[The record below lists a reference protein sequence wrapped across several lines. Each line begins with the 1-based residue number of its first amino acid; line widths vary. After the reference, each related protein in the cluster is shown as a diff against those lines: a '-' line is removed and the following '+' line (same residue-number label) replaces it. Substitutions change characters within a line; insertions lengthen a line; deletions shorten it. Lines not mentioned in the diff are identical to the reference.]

1 MNAESLAAT
10 HQASRQ
16 FPSRSVSVGSD
27 RLPFIAIGGL
37 IATTLALALTASAT
51 GLILPASVRMAL
63 PQSLPEY
70 LVGAFGRSHVNLGL
84 AGLIIVLTL
93 MCLSYAIVVRSAERL
108 PLWAVI
114 APIAALNVLVVL
126 APPLLS
132 TDVFSYVAYSR
143 MGGIYHVSPYLHGPN
158 VIASDPLYPYVAAKW
173 ITTPSVYGPLFTAFG
188 YLLAPFDLAVNVL
201 AYKLIAAA
209 SSLLVVVL
217 VWRAAVLRGLH
228 PVKAIALVGLNPV
241 TILYGVGGGHNDLIM
256 LALLMGAVYLLLR
269 DREGASGGLIAVAAA
284 VKLSG
289 GLLLPF
295 ALANG
300 SGARHGR
307 PSRAGLLAGV
317 AVASAVLAVLS
328 LVLFGSSALQLVG
341 TLESIQSH
349 GGFHSISGW
358 LLTTVGLQSWI
369 GAAGLALDVSFVAFV
384 LWLTVRVWRGRL
396 DWITA
401 AGWATV
407 ALLVTAGYLLPWY
420 VAWLIPL
427 AALSTDRRLRV
438 AALALTAIGLTT
450 L

>member
-1 MNAESLAAT
+1 MNGESLAAT
-10 HQASRQ
+10 HQAPRQ
-16 FPSRSVSVGSD
+16 FKSTSASVGSD
-27 RLPFIAIGGL
+27 RVPFIAIGGL

-51 GLILPASVRMAL
+51 GPILPASLRMAL
-63 PQSLPEY
+63 PQSLPSY

-84 AGLIIVLTL
+84 AGLIVVLTL
-93 MCLSYAIVVRSAERL
+93 MCLSYGIVVRSAERL
-108 PLWAVI
+108 PMWAVI
-114 APIAALNVLVVL
+114 APIAALNLLVLL

-158 VIASDPLYPYVAAKW
+158 VISSDPLYPFVAAKW

-188 YLLAPFDLAVNVL
+188 YLLAPFDLAINVL

-217 VWRAAVLRGLH
+217 VWRAAVLRGVH

-295 ALANG
+295 ALARG
-300 SGARHGR
+300 SAARPER
-307 PSRAGLLAGV
+307 WPRAALLAG
-317 AVASAVLAVLS
+317 AAAASAALAGLS

-349 GGFHSISGW
+349 GGVHSISGW
-358 LLTTVGLQSWI
+358 LLTLVGLPGWI
-369 GAAGLALDVSFVAFV
+369 GAAGLALGGLFLAFV
-384 LWLTVRVWRGRL
+384 IWLTVRVWRGRL

-407 ALLVTAGYLLPWY
+407 ALLLTAGYLLPWY

-438 AALALTAIGLTT
+438 AALALTAVGLTT